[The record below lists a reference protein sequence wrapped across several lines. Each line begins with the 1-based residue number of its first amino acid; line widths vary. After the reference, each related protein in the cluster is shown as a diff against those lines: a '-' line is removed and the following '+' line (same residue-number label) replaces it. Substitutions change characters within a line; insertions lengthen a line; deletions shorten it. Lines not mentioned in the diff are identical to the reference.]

1 MKKCNSCQSMQ
12 KDSNKFCTQCGS
24 AEFSPIDKQY
34 LHMNL
39 DTEKKNLLA
48 FLKNNSILVAIAA
61 AVVILVV
68 TATTVLF
75 NPVNQIMYD
84 IKRDNFSAAADIYQ
98 TKIIDDVDKNRK
110 TYSKV
115 STYAKELLEQYKK

>member
-75 NPVNQIMYD
+75 NPLNQIMYD
-84 IKRDNFSAAADIYQ
+84 IKLKN
-98 TKIIDDVDKNRK
+98 IISPLKHFEMK
-110 TYSKV
+110 
-115 STYAKELLEQYKK
+115 L

>member
-1 MKKCNSCQSMQ
+1 
-12 KDSNKFCTQCGS
+12 
-24 AEFSPIDKQY
+24 
-34 LHMNL
+34 MNL

-75 NPVNQIMYD
+75 NPLNQIMYD
-84 IKRDNFSAAADIYQ
+84 IKRDNF
-98 TKIIDDVDKNRK
+98 
-110 TYSKV
+110 
-115 STYAKELLEQYKK
+115 